1 MPSGVKMSHEEFKE
15 KLSKVHPNL
24 KLLSTYTRMK
34 GTKVLVED
42 ALGIKY
48 NVKPQDL
55 LLGKSP
61 SFMVALE
68 VNKAFEIKS
77 RAVHG
82 NTYDYSKVNYKTA
95 RLPVT
100 IVCPIH
106 GDWELVPDWHL
117 RGRGCPK
124 CSRKIVDE
132 RLRLSPMGWSK
143 NAWIKSGK
151 LSTEFDGF
159 KLYIL
164 KCWNEEESFYKI
176 GRTYH
181 TVKSRFERKKL
192 LPYNWQVILE
202 KVGSAE
208 DVFDAEGLIKSMLDS
223 YRYIPKIE
231 FPGQFECF
239 KEAPITEELVNNL
252 IPSVDLTVTLKE
264 MFSEDH
270 LTFLQK
276 YLLTV
281 LKQNGNNTSTKN
293 LVNRVNTDL
302 DPDIR
307 PSTQTIHRSLNKL
320 IKLGLVE
327 RVMIGTYKAL

>member
-1 MPSGVKMSHEEFKE
+1 MPSGVKMSHEEFVN
-15 KLSKVHPNL
+15 KLKKVQPNL
-24 KLLSTYTRMK
+24 EVLSTYVTMK
-34 GTKVLVED
+34 GPKINVRDSIGIEYLV
-42 ALGIKY
+42 A
-48 NVKPQDL
+48 PQDL
-55 LLGKSP
+55 LEGKVP
-61 SFMVALE
+61 TLMVAIN
-68 VNKAFEIKS
+68 VNESFIRKARI
-77 RAVHG
+77 VHG
-82 NTYDYSKVNYKTA
+82 DTYDYSKVNYKTA
-95 RLPVT
+95 RIHVIIT
-100 IVCPIH
+100 CPIH
-106 GDWELVPDWHL
+106 GDWNLIPDCHL
-117 RGRGCPK
+117 KGRGCPK
-124 CSRKIVDE
+124 CSRKKADE
-132 RLRLSPMGWSK
+132 KLRLSPMGWSK

>member
-1 MPSGVKMSHEEFKE
+1 MPSGVKMSHEEFVN
-15 KLSKVHPNL
+15 KLKQIQPNL
-24 KLLSTYTRMK
+24 EVLSTYVNMK
-34 GTKVLVED
+34 GPKINVRDNIGIEYLV
-42 ALGIKY
+42 G
-48 NVKPQDL
+48 PQDL
-55 LLGKSP
+55 LEGKVP
-61 SFMVALE
+61 TLIVAVD
-68 VNKAFEIKS
+68 VNKAFELKA
-77 RAVHG
+77 RVVHG
-82 NTYDYSKVNYKTA
+82 DVYDYSKVDYKKA
-95 RLPVT
+95 KVNIT
-100 IVCPIH
+100 ISCKIH
-106 GDWELVPDWHL
+106 GDWNLTPDWHL

-181 TVKSRFERKKL
+181 TVKSRFDRKKL

-276 YLLTV
+276 YLLTKLRQFTGKV
-281 LKQNGNNTSTKN
+281 KVRQLQNAVKD
-293 LVNRVNTDL
+293 DL
-302 DPDIR
+302 DADTR
-307 PSTQTIHRSLNKL
+307 PSNSSITRALNKL
-320 IKLGLVE
+320 IKLGLIE
-327 RVMIGTYKAL
+327 KVMIGTYKAL